1 MAALPA
7 GFAVRRIGPA
17 DAGALVALAAT
28 DNLFDEDPGT
38 APSGV
43 LDPDGARD
51 FLADPSVLFWLAEAG
66 GQTVGFLHCCIQ
78 RRRTPGPW
86 AELLLME
93 MGTHAEWR
101 RRGIGRTLV
110 AEMEAWMR
118 SNGVAEVGARPTPMR
133 LVSTANAVSLRTKAK
148 SWSRSFIDWTPRSG
162 PVRV

>member
-1 MAALPA
+1 VLLTMAALPA

-118 SNGVAEVGARPTPMR
+118 SNGVAEVWVPANTYAVGFYRKCGFATDEGEI
-133 LVSTANAVSLRTKAK
+133 LVKELH
-148 SWSRSFIDWTPRSG
+148 
-162 PVRV
+162 